1 MALAENTV
9 DILNELMVL
18 HYRSFAMYLLEASP
32 WKHHGDEKATEVLS
46 DIIADQQETCRRI
59 AEVIIARG
67 GYPARGA
74 FPTEYTDTHFLS
86 LDYLLTKLIA
96 EQRHDVAEIERAVNR
111 LWNDPPAQA
120 LSKEALGA
128 AIGHLQSLEEL
139 VVELSTAP

>member
-67 GYPARGA
+67 GDPERGA
-74 FPTEYTDTHFLS
+74 FPTEWTDTHFLS
-86 LDYLLTKLIA
+86 LDYLLTELVAAQQRDIA
-96 EQRHDVAEIERAVNR
+96 TIQRAVER
-111 LWNDPPAQA
+111 LWNDPPAQSLA
-120 LSKEALGA
+120 KESLGA
-128 AIGHLQSLEEL
+128 AKGHLQSLEEL
-139 VVELSTAP
+139 VAESSPTG

>member
-32 WKHHGDEKATEVLS
+32 WKHRGDEKATEVLG

-67 GYPARGA
+67 GYPERGA
-74 FPTEYTDTHFLS
+74 FPTEWTDTHFLS
-86 LDYLLTKLIA
+86 LDYLLTELIA
-96 EQRHDVAEIERAVNR
+96 AQQRDIAAIQRAVDR
-111 LWNDPPAQA
+111 LWNDPPAQSLA
-120 LSKEALGA
+120 KEALGA
-128 AIGHLQSLEEL
+128 AKGHLQSLEEL
-139 VVELSTAP
+139 VAETTATG